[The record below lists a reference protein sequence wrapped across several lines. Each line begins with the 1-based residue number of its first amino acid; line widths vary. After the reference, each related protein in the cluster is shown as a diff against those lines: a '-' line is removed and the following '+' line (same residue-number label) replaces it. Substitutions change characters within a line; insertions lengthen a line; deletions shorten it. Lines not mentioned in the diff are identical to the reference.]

1 MREDVIEDYA
11 ALWRLPTDQV
21 REFARHLGQRSA
33 LIALR
38 FEASGELEVL
48 DEALVSSVATA
59 ISEKLL
65 RYWEEAPR
73 REPTAVELGWGSGGQ
88 TRDEKRETRQARG

>member
-1 MREDVIEDYA
+1 MRESVIEDFA
-11 ALWRLPTDQV
+11 AVWRLPTDQV
-21 REFARHLGQRSA
+21 REFARQLGQRSA

-38 FEASGELEVL
+38 FEASGELQVL

-65 RYWEEAPR
+65 RYWEETPQ
-73 REPTAVELGWGSGGQ
+73 RELTALEMGWGGGQ
-88 TRDEKRETRQARG
+88 TRDEKREARQARG